1 MARLGAGTRKRADGT
16 LEKRFTI
23 DGKRYSIYGKNAK
36 EISQK
41 EQEIRKK
48 IEAGIYTSP
57 LYAQNF
63 QAQHAFPQA
72 GKSP

>member
-1 MARLGAGTRKRADGT
+1 MARLGASTRKRADGT

-23 DGKRYSIYGKNAK
+23 DGKRYSVYGKNAK

-48 IEAGIYTSP
+48 D
-57 LYAQNF
+57 
-63 QAQHAFPQA
+63 
-72 GKSP
+72 